1 MPTVRILFLVLLALV
16 SLRGHVP
23 AASFTGITLGLV
35 STSWN
40 TQLPSAVATRA
51 GFFREEGLEVRGITI
66 TRGGPV
72 MMAMLAS
79 GEAQFV
85 ISGVVAMLRGIAS
98 GFPAVI
104 VGGTVDKLD
113 FTLLGAKGL
122 TGVND
127 LRGKVIGVT
136 GAGSSS
142 EFAVVESLKR
152 KGLVKDRD
160 YRLVYAGDE
169 SVRVAALQTG
179 RVQAIPV
186 SAGRRLTVEKEGFP
200 VLLEVGKVLP
210 EFPSTVLVVTKVFA
224 ASSPDKVVGMLKA
237 LAKAIDLIRRDK
249 DRAIEMGKAHGLPGD
264 PTFQRRALDFM
275 AEDFQVRL
283 KTENLAAY
291 MNVLGI
297 GGEPEKFFDDSFLKR
312 ALSGR

>member
-264 PTFQRRALDFM
+264 PTFQRRALDYM

>member
-1 MPTVRILFLVLLALV
+1 MSTVRILFLVLLALV
-16 SLRGHVP
+16 SLPGHV
-23 AASFTGITLGLV
+23 AAANFTGITLGLV

-51 GFFREEGLEVRGITI
+51 GFFKEEGLEVRGITI

-122 TGVND
+122 IGVND
-127 LRGKVIGVT
+127 LRGKVIGIT

-160 YRLVYAGDE
+160 YTLVYAGDE

-179 RVQAIPV
+179 RVHAIPV
-186 SAGRRLTVEKEGFP
+186 SAGRPADGGERGFP
-200 VLLEVGKVLP
+200 G
-210 EFPSTVLVVTKVFA
+210 
-224 ASSPDKVVGMLKA
+224 A
-237 LAKAIDLIRRDK
+237 LR
-249 DRAIEMGKAHGLPGD
+249 
-264 PTFQRRALDFM
+264 
-275 AEDFQVRL
+275 
-283 KTENLAAY
+283 
-291 MNVLGI
+291 
-297 GGEPEKFFDDSFLKR
+297 GGEGAS
-312 ALSGR
+312 

>member
-1 MPTVRILFLVLLALV
+1 MVRILFLVLLAMV
-16 SLRGHVP
+16 SLPGHM
-23 AASFTGITLGLV
+23 AAANFTGITLGLV

-98 GFPAVI
+98 GFPAMI

-136 GAGSSS
+136 GPGSSS

-160 YRLVYAGDE
+160 YTLVYAGDE

-224 ASSPDKVVGMLKA
+224 ASNPDKVVGMLKA

-249 DRAIEMGKAHGLPGD
+249 DRAIEMGKDHGLPGD
-264 PTFQRRALDFM
+264 PTFQRRALDYM
-275 AEDFQVRL
+275 ADDFQVRL

>member
-1 MPTVRILFLVLLALV
+1 MSTVRILFLVLLALV
-16 SLRGHVP
+16 SLPGHV
-23 AASFTGITLGLV
+23 AAANFTGITLGLV

-51 GFFREEGLEVRGITI
+51 GFFKEEGLEVRGITI

-122 TGVND
+122 IGVND

-160 YRLVYAGDE
+160 YTLVYAGDE

-179 RVQAIPV
+179 RVHAIPV

-264 PTFQRRALDFM
+264 PIFQRRALDYM

-297 GGEPEKFFDDSFLKR
+297 GREPEKFFDDSFLKR

>member
-1 MPTVRILFLVLLALV
+1 MSTVRILFLVLLALV
-16 SLRGHVP
+16 SLPGHV
-23 AASFTGITLGLV
+23 AAANFTGITLGLV

-51 GFFREEGLEVRGITI
+51 GFFKEEGLEVRGITI

-122 TGVND
+122 IGVND

-160 YRLVYAGDE
+160 YTLVYAGDE

-179 RVQAIPV
+179 RVHAIPV

-264 PTFQRRALDFM
+264 PIFQRRALDYM

>member
-1 MPTVRILFLVLLALV
+1 MPMVRILFLILLALV
-16 SLRGHVP
+16 SLPGHV
-23 AASFTGITLGLV
+23 AAANFTGITLGLV

-136 GAGSSS
+136 GPGSSS

-160 YRLVYAGDE
+160 YTLVYAGDE

-264 PTFQRRALDFM
+264 PTYQRRALDYM
-275 AEDFQVRL
+275 ADDFQVRL

>member
-1 MPTVRILFLVLLALV
+1 
-16 SLRGHVP
+16 
-23 AASFTGITLGLV
+23 
-35 STSWN
+35 
-40 TQLPSAVATRA
+40 
-51 GFFREEGLEVRGITI
+51 
-66 TRGGPV
+66 
-72 MMAMLAS
+72 
-79 GEAQFV
+79 
-85 ISGVVAMLRGIAS
+85 MLRGIAS

-122 TGVND
+122 IGVND

-160 YRLVYAGDE
+160 YTLVYAGDE

-179 RVQAIPV
+179 RVHAIPV

-264 PTFQRRALDFM
+264 PIFQRRALDYM

>member
-1 MPTVRILFLVLLALV
+1 MIRILFLALLALV
-16 SLRGHVP
+16 CLPGPVV
-23 AASFTGITLGLV
+23 AANFTGITLGLV

-51 GFFREEGLEVRGITI
+51 GFFKEEGLEVRGITI

-136 GAGSSS
+136 GPGSSS

-160 YRLVYAGDE
+160 YTLIYAGDE

-210 EFPSTVLVVTKVFA
+210 EFPSTVLVVTKAFA

-237 LAKAIDLIRRDK
+237 LTKAIDLIRRDK

-264 PTFQRRALDFM
+264 PTLQRRALDYM

-283 KTENLAAY
+283 KPENLAAY

-297 GGEPEKFFDDSFLKR
+297 GGEPEKLFDDSFLKR